1 MWTGEV
7 QEPCVIEAC
16 NLHGADVRI
25 CVHLGEDAHVT
36 IFAHILCVPHHDH
49 LFDEKKV

>member
-7 QEPCVIEAC
+7 QVPCVIEAC

-25 CVHLGEDAHVT
+25 CVHLG
-36 IFAHILCVPHHDH
+36 
-49 LFDEKKV
+49 